1 MPRRKPKK
9 PNLSKEQELNLKDKL
24 DSIIL
29 ADEMLSGLSTPDIP
43 PIKQHRELNIDGVR
57 SEVEMEARA
66 ILDSLSKFYND
77 MENISEES
85 YIKHKQKID
94 AMSISTM
101 AFQIRTAQHAIAKII
116 EEIDSGRVEPRLFEV
131 LAQLQNQIMQMPK
144 NFSSYMTQ
152 MEKNYKQLKSESE
165 DIKKGGGDIEFDE
178 NGNIIQSRQNEELL
192 KARGTRSLME
202 NLQNVMKNGSLVKDA
217 EIVKN
222 EAPDDS
228 LINPRTKFGGT
239 TDLLGGED
247 DIDFEI
253 EDDIFE

>member
-1 MPRRKPKK
+1 MPRRKPKTQ
-9 PNLSKEQELNLKDKL
+9 NLSKEQELNLKDKL

-43 PIKQHRELNIDGVR
+43 PIKQHRELNVDGVKT
-57 SEVEMEARA
+57 EVEIEARA

-77 MENISEES
+77 MENISEDS

-101 AFQIRTAQHAIAKII
+101 AFQIRTAQHAIAKLI

-152 MEKNYKQLKSESE
+152 MEKNYKQLKIESE
-165 DIKKGGGDIEFDE
+165 EIKKGGDIEFDE
-178 NGNIIQSRQNEELL
+178 NGNIIQSKENEDLL

-202 NLQNVMKNGSLVKDA
+202 NLQNVMKNGNMVKDA

-222 EAPDDS
+222 DPPDDS

-247 DIDFEI
+247 EIDFELD
-253 EDDIFE
+253 DDIF

>member
-1 MPRRKPKK
+1 MPRRKPKTN
-9 PNLSKEQELNLKDKL
+9 NLSKEQEINLKNKL
-24 DSIIL
+24 DSIVL
-29 ADEMLSGLSTPDIP
+29 ADEMLSDLSTPDIP
-43 PIKQHRELNIDGVR
+43 PIKPHRELKIDAVKT
-57 SEVEMEARA
+57 EVEVEARA

-77 MENISEES
+77 MESVSEDS

-101 AFQIRTAQHAIAKII
+101 AFQIRTAQHAISKLI

-152 MEKNYKQLKSESE
+152 MEKNYKQLKVESE
-165 DIKKGGGDIEFDE
+165 EINKGVELQFDE
-178 NGNIIQSRQNEELL
+178 NGNIIQSQENTDLL

-202 NLQNVMKNGSLVKDA
+202 NLQNVMRGGNVIKDA
-217 EIVKN
+217 EIVKEN
-222 EAPDDS
+222 PDDS

-239 TDLLGGED
+239 LDLSGGD
-247 DIDFEI
+247 DESDFEI
-253 EDDIFE
+253 EDELFD

>member
-1 MPRRKPKK
+1 MPRRKPKTQ
-9 PNLSKEQELNLKDKL
+9 NLSKEQELNLKDRL

-43 PIKQHRELNIDGVR
+43 PIKQHRELNIDGVKT
-57 SEVEMEARA
+57 EVEIEARA

-77 MENISEES
+77 MDNLSEDS

-101 AFQIRTAQHAIAKII
+101 AFQIRTAQHAIAKLI

-152 MEKNYKQLKSESE
+152 MEKNYKQLKIESE
-165 DIKKGGGDIEFDE
+165 EVNKGGDIQFDE
-178 NGNIIQSRQNEELL
+178 NGNIIQSKENEDLL

-202 NLQNVMKNGSLVKDA
+202 NLQNVMKNGSIVKDA
-217 EIVKN
+217 EIVN
-222 EAPDDS
+222 NDPPDDS

-239 TDLLGGED
+239 TDLLGGD
-247 DIDFEI
+247 DEIDFELD
-253 EDDIFE
+253 DDIF

>member
-1 MPRRKPKK
+1 MPRRKPKQQ
-9 PNLSKEQELNLKDKL
+9 NLSKEQELNLKDRL

-43 PIKQHRELNIDGVR
+43 PIKPHRELKIDIVK
-57 SEVEMEARA
+57 SEVEMEARS

-77 MENISEES
+77 VENISEDS

-101 AFQIRTAQHAIAKII
+101 AFQIRTAQHAIAKLI

-152 MEKNYKQLKSESE
+152 MEKNYKELKKESDELKKEE
-165 DIKKGGGDIEFDE
+165 DIQFDE
-178 NGNIIQSRQNEELL
+178 NGNILQSKENGELL

-202 NLQNVMKNGSLVKDA
+202 NLQNVMKNGSIIKDA
-217 EIVKN
+217 EIV
-222 EAPDDS
+222 PDDS
-228 LINPRTKFGGT
+228 LINPRTKFGGRT
-239 TDLLGGED
+239 EPGMEGES
-247 DIDFEI
+247 DFEI
-253 EDDIFE
+253 EDELFD

>member
-1 MPRRKPKK
+1 MPRRKPKTQ
-9 PNLSKEQELNLKDKL
+9 NLSKEQELNLKDRL

-43 PIKQHRELNIDGVR
+43 PIKQHRELNIDGVKT
-57 SEVEMEARA
+57 EVEIEARA

-77 MENISEES
+77 MDNLSEDS

-101 AFQIRTAQHAIAKII
+101 AFQIRTAQHAIAKLI

-152 MEKNYKQLKSESE
+152 MEKNYKQLKIESE
-165 DIKKGGGDIEFDE
+165 EVNKGGDIQFDE
-178 NGNIIQSRQNEELL
+178 NGNIIQSKENEDLL

-202 NLQNVMKNGSLVKDA
+202 NLQNAMKNGSIVKDA
-217 EIVKN
+217 EIVN
-222 EAPDDS
+222 NDPPDDS

-239 TDLLGGED
+239 TDLLGGD
-247 DIDFEI
+247 DEIDFELD
-253 EDDIFE
+253 DDIF